1 MTIHDSNPVA
11 TPDGIRLTV
20 AEPAGTLL
28 LSWHE
33 AVRQLDSGQFDDS
46 LADGL
51 QMITQLQWAAVH
63 GWFVTTNEQ
72 KALMWRWI
80 IACLFLLEQAEANGT
95 VEVANEDGGTDL
107 AVIYSGKNG
116 GMAVYP
122 ASERMSLATHIEGI
136 AIQKYGAV
144 TGLER
149 AILLYEGMA
158 EVPPAGGPLR
168 LSQWGREALKM
179 LHDDFIRMVNTE
191 GMPAEPTAH

>member
-1 MTIHDSNPVA
+1 MTINDSNPVA

-33 AVRQLDSGQFDDS
+33 AVHQLDSGQFDDS

-51 QMITQLQWAAVH
+51 QMIAQLQWAISY
-63 GWFVTTNEQ
+63 GWFAPGHEQ
-72 KALMWRWI
+72 SALMWRWI

-168 LSQWGREALKM
+168 LSQWGREALTM